1 MTSLYPVPW
10 LNQKQNKTE
19 TKAKQKSKGWSIS
32 TQTGKIPIPC
42 PMGSGFP
49 GGSDGEES
57 ACNAGDPG
65 SVLGSGSSPGGGNGN
80 PLQDSCLES
89 PMDRGA
95 WWAAVHEI
103 ENSQTLPSD

>member
-19 TKAKQKSKGWSIS
+19 TKAKQKNKGWSIS

-42 PMGSGFP
+42 PMGLGFP

-57 ACNAGDPG
+57 ACNAGDPC
-65 SVLGSGSSPGGGNGN
+65 SIPESGRSAGEGNGN
-80 PLQDSCLES
+80 PLQYSCLENFMTEEPGGLQS
-89 PMDRGA
+89 MGLQRAGHD
-95 WWAAVHEI
+95 
-103 ENSQTLPSD
+103 